1 MRGYDYKTYTDRSI
15 GVVNTA
21 AILRYVAI
29 GYCRPDVK
37 EVALETFESMDLD
50 KSGRVSFAEF
60 KVAME
65 KKGGQKLSMAALKAF
80 FDSFDKD
87 KDGELSLEEIENL
100 VL

>member
-1 MRGYDYKTYTDRSI
+1 MRGYGCKIYADRSI
-15 GVVNTA
+15 GVANTA
-21 AILRYVAI
+21 AILK
-29 GYCRPDVK
+29 PDVK
-37 EVALETFESMDLD
+37 EVALETFKSMDVD

>member
-1 MRGYDYKTYTDRSI
+1 
-15 GVVNTA
+15 
-21 AILRYVAI
+21 
-29 GYCRPDVK
+29 RPDVK
-37 EVALETFESMDLD
+37 EVALETFKSMDVD